1 MLIVMYM
8 GGAVPADEPAGNVD
22 VGLAVNPLFLEFLSV
37 HRHIQQSPTPLPC

>member
-8 GGAVPADEPAGNVD
+8 GAVPTDEPVGNVD
-22 VGLAVNPLFLEFLSV
+22 VGLAVNPLSLEFLSV

>member
-22 VGLAVNPLFLEFLSV
+22 VGLAVNPLSLEFLSA
-37 HRHIQQSPTPLPC
+37 H